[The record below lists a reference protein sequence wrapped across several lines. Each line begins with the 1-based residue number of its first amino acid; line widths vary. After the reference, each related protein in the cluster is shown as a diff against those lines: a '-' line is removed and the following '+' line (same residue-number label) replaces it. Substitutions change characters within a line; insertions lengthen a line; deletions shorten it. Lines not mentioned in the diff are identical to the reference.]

1 MSNNLKTIQ
10 TAYKTN
16 TRPHHRNGGQLTQ
29 KRFDNYNRM
38 PDMITME
45 ASYYWNEGFNKMY
58 GRYTR
63 LVEPGLVTDQLK
75 DFTLKVDKQL
85 RMTDFFY
92 DGVSKK
98 DLKLIRDRFKKE
110 PINIKGYHRIIKDY
124 SSNSHRYTYIYLAW
138 VINDTYIIND
148 IDHFIDLLKN
158 RLI

>member
-10 TAYKTN
+10 TAYQAN
-16 TRPHHRNGGQLTQ
+16 TRPRHHNGGRLTQ

-45 ASYYWNEGFNKMY
+45 ASYYWNEGFNKMD

-75 DFTLKVDKQL
+75 NFTLKVDKQL
-85 RMTDFFY
+85 HMTDFFY

-110 PINIKGYHRIIKDY
+110 PINVKGYHRIVKDY

>member
-10 TAYKTN
+10 TAYKAN
-16 TRPHHRNGGQLTQ
+16 RHPNGRLNQ

-63 LVEPGLVTDQLK
+63 LVEPGFVTDQLK
-75 DFTLKVDKQL
+75 DFTLKIDKPL

-110 PINIKGYHRIIKDY
+110 PINVKGYHRIVKDY

>member
-10 TAYKTN
+10 TAYQAN
-16 TRPHHRNGGQLTQ
+16 TRPRHRNGGRLTQ

-63 LVEPGLVTDQLK
+63 LVEPGLVTNQLK

-98 DLKLIRDRFKKE
+98 DLKIIRDRFKKE
-110 PINIKGYHRIIKDY
+110 PINVKGYHRIVKDY
-124 SSNSHRYTYIYLAW
+124 SSNSHRYAYIYLAW

-148 IDHFIDLLKN
+148 IDHFIGLLKN